1 LINTKYKTKLKKY
14 KFNFENISI
23 FKEIYKQTATSNY
36 KQIMASLFGLFA
48 SSDKDAPSPSKDNNN
63 NNEDKKL
70 NANLPGGKKRKS
82 PDNIIALQLLGQ
94 SELINIDCKANALLN
109 IASSIQASEETG
121 KEDERLPIEIA
132 IALDVSGSMSGEK
145 IKLCK
150 DTLELISK
158 YLLPKDKISIT
169 TFDTQVKRV
178 FELQPMNS
186 TNKQRLE
193 QTIKKVKAG
202 SSTNLSGGLA
212 DAISI
217 LKESNSGKSVK
228 ACILLTDGHA
238 NHGIQNMD
246 KLAAIIKNELA
257 GTSISLFTYGYGA
270 NHNVNGLQKLAQQ
283 SDGGAYYFVD
293 KEDNISSAIGDCL
306 GGIMSVVAQN
316 IVLEAK
322 PAVSGVTICNCFEES
337 REVNISKDGVYT
349 IKFGDIYAGER
360 RDTVFAINV
369 DPARA
374 PETNVPLVTFKI
386 KYLDALN
393 ECLQQS
399 EVTCTINRVEDDEV
413 DTNLTNKNIST
424 QVVRVVIAKA
434 LSESNNLADKRK
446 FKEAK
451 EILSQALKFAAENKN
466 KVDDV
471 NALNS
476 LISDIND
483 TMKAMENNAVWSG
496 SAGYYAKS
504 KAMQHRIQRCT
515 EEHEDTYSSYR
526 TSRKVGMAKSM
537 KRAAKSKAK
546 NGFW

>member
-1 LINTKYKTKLKKY
+1 
-14 KFNFENISI
+14 
-23 FKEIYKQTATSNY
+23 
-36 KQIMASLFGLFA
+36 MASLFGLFA
-48 SSDKDAPSPSKDNNN
+48 SPKKDAPSPSQNNN
-63 NNEDKKL
+63 NNNNDEDKKL

-82 PDNIIALQLLGQ
+82 PDNLIALQLLGQ
-94 SELINIDCKANALLN
+94 SERVNINCQANSLLN

-121 KEDERLPIEIA
+121 KEDERLPIELA
-132 IALDVSGSMSGEK
+132 IALDVSGSMHGEK

-178 FELQPMNS
+178 FELQLMNS
-186 TNKQRLE
+186 NNKQRLE
-193 QTIKKVKAG
+193 RTIKKVKAG
-202 SSTNLSGGLA
+202 SSTNLSGGLM
-212 DAISI
+212 DALSI
-217 LKESNSGKSVK
+217 LKESKSSKSVK
-228 ACILLTDGHA
+228 ACVLLTDGHA
-238 NHGIQNMD
+238 NHGIRDMD
-246 KLAAIIKNELA
+246 KLATIIKNELA

-270 NHNVNGLQKLAQQ
+270 NHNVNALQKLAQQ

-360 RDTVFAINV
+360 RDTIFTINV

-374 PETNVPLVTFKI
+374 PATNVPLVVFKI

-393 ECLQQS
+393 ECLQES
-399 EVTCTINRVEDDEV
+399 AVTCNIDRVEDNEV
-413 DTNLTNKNIST
+413 DVNLTNKNVST
-424 QVVRVVIAKA
+424 QVVRAVIAKA

-446 FKEAK
+446 LKEAK
-451 EILSQALKFAAENKN
+451 EILNQALKFAAENKN
-466 KVDDV
+466 KVDDI

-476 LISDIND
+476 LINDIND
-483 TMKAMENNAVWSG
+483 TMKAMQNISSWTGN
-496 SAGYYAKS
+496 AGYYAKS
-504 KAMQHRIQRCT
+504 KAMQHAHQRCT

-526 TSRKVGMAKSM
+526 TRRKGGMAKSM
-537 KRAAKSKAK
+537 KRAAKSK
-546 NGFW
+546 W